1 MSTSPE
7 RPPFG
12 RSVYKQP
19 VEKALKKTFGAPIMS
34 YVTGGVGAFKR
45 KRTLEI
51 DIETHE
57 ETRELQGSQLK
68 ETQLSPRSKRSS
80 EERKSYQ

>member
-19 VEKALKKTFGAPIMS
+19 VDKALKKTFGAPTMT
-34 YVTGGVGAFKR
+34 YLKGGVGAFKR

-51 DIETHE
+51 DIEAPE
-57 ETRELQGSQLK
+57 ETRELQGSQCK
-68 ETQLSPRSKRSS
+68 ET
-80 EERKSYQ
+80 